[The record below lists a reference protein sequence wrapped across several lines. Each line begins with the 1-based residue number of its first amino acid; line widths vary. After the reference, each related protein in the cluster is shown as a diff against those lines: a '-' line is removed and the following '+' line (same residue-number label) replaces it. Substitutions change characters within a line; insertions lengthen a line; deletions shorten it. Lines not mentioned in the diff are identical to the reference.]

1 MRVRN
6 AGHSKTLPQVVLT
19 DVEIMTISVLIGSAG
34 LCECN
39 KQEAL
44 VLNRLFLEMPEAFSQ
59 LGTGD
64 R

>member
-6 AGHSKTLPQVVLT
+6 ADHSKTLPQVVLT
-19 DVEIMTISVLIGSAG
+19 DIEIMTVSVLIGSAG
-34 LCECN
+34 LRECS

-44 VLNRLFLEMPEAFSQ
+44 VPNRLFLEMPEAFSQ